1 MTVSYKHLNQI
12 IIGKNCC
19 SSKSVF
25 KLSYIQGVEML
36 SSCFALIGQ
45 ISKLMC
51 MEAMT
56 SISLNVVQQSLD
68 VEGLVL
74 NLGEDQL
81 S

>member
-1 MTVSYKHLNQI
+1 M
-12 IIGKNCC
+12 
-19 SSKSVF
+19 
-25 KLSYIQGVEML
+25 SYIQGVEML

-51 MEAMT
+51 MKAMK
-56 SISLNVVQQSLD
+56 SISLDVVQQSLD